1 MDLEKYKTSPDYR
14 SGYEAGDYER
24 IALANQNDAFRHEL
38 RCMESL
44 LGEAIDNA
52 DRVQAAVDRWC
63 LALLPLSISG
73 TQADMDELRDA
84 IKEARREQ

>member
-1 MDLEKYKTSPDYR
+1 MDLEKYKTNPDYR
-14 SGYEAGDYER
+14 AGYEAGDYER

-52 DRVQAAVDRWC
+52 DRVQAAVDRLC
-63 LALLPLSISG
+63 LALLPLSTAG
-73 TQADMDELRDA
+73 EQADIDELFAA
-84 IKEARREQ
+84 IKEARRER

>member
-1 MDLEKYKTSPDYR
+1 MDREKYKTNPDYR

-24 IALANQNDAFRHEL
+24 IALAIQNDSFRHEL
-38 RCMESL
+38 RRMEVL

-52 DRVQAAVDRWC
+52 DQVQAAVDRLC

-73 TQADMDELRDA
+73 MKDDMDEMLAA